1 MKPTLLTF
9 LILMLASLS
18 TAQAATF
25 TVTRMDDPAPDA
37 CTATDCSLREAVLAA
52 ELTAAADSVV
62 LGTGTYVLTRVTP
75 EGGTSTGTDGALR
88 VATPLTITGAGA
100 TRTRIRWDAS
110 TPHQHTVL
118 EFRRIVGPTV
128 QMTIS
133 SVTVSHGRGTSG
145 GCIHAVSQSDVANRL
160 VLDRTTLES
169 CEAFYGGALALN
181 NTDLSLS
188 GARVRDN
195 MASQHGGGIYI
206 WGDTDIDSQKSVI
219 SGNSAGW
226 SGGAVALDGEPMF
239 QFYTNVIWVDDGSSV
254 VRNNHAGRIGG
265 AISLWN
271 ASTLDLSTIESA
283 PAGQLMT
290 LSNNTSAGTGGA
302 IYLGNFGVQA
312 GGINRLRRLR
322 INDNEAV
329 GDGGAV
335 RAEGALHIA
344 DVEIARNRTTTGVGG
359 GIALYGANPYSRV
372 VARVSLR
379 DNLALGGG
387 GGAIAAGCQSV
398 DVVNSAIFGNQAGA
412 GRGQAIETV
421 GATTLRHVTVNGN
434 VSSSAASPALRKLH
448 DSLCGNTQIRY
459 ANSLIV
465 DGCSSTVASQ
475 MLSDGGNQ
483 FGPAAAACPT
493 LSHYDRRQ
501 SLASVFRLSI
511 GTFGGDFEVLG
522 WATDLI
528 TRPQRNFG
536 RQTFCAPD
544 DIRGVLRVDGKCDA
558 GAFEQ

>member
-9 LILMLASLS
+9 SMLILASLS

-62 LGTGTYVLTRVTP
+62 LGTGTYVLTRVAP
-75 EGGTSTGTDGALR
+75 EGSEFTGTAGPLW
-88 VATPLTITGAGA
+88 VVTPLTITGAGA
-100 TRTRIRWDAS
+100 TRTRIRWDAI
-110 TPHQHTVL
+110 TPHGHSVIR
-118 EFRRIVGPTV
+118 FGNAVGST

-133 SVTVSHGRGTSG
+133 AVTLSHGRGTSG
-145 GCIHAVSQSDVANRL
+145 GCIYASSPRGAANLL
-160 VLDRTTLES
+160 VLDRTTLEL
-169 CEAFYGGALALN
+169 CETFYGGGVSLWFTN
-181 NTDLSLS
+181 LSLR
-188 GARVRDN
+188 GARIRDN
-195 MASQHGGGIYI
+195 VASHHGGGIWI
-206 WGDTDIDSQKSVI
+206 WGDADIDSQKSVI
-219 SGNSAGW
+219 SGNSAG
-226 SGGAVALDGEPMF
+226 SFGGAVALDGEPMY
-239 QFYTNVIWVDDGSSV
+239 QFYTNVIWADDGSSV
-254 VRNNHAGRIGG
+254 VRDNHAGQIGG

-271 ASTLDLSTIESA
+271 ASTLDLSTIDSA

-290 LSNNTSAGTGGA
+290 ISNNTSAGTGGA

-335 RAEGALHIA
+335 HAEGALHIA
-344 DVEIARNRTTTGVGG
+344 DVEMARNRTTTGVGG
-359 GIALYGANPYSRV
+359 GIALYGANLFDRV
-372 VARVSLR
+372 VERVSLR
-379 DNLALGGG
+379 DNVAVNGG
-387 GGAIAAGCQSV
+387 GGAIAAGCQAFEVS
-398 DVVNSAIFGNQAGA
+398 NSAIFGNQAGA

-421 GATTLRHVTVNGN
+421 GAATLRHVTVSDN
-434 VSSSAASPALRKLH
+434 VSSSVGSPALRKLH
-448 DSLCGNTQIRY
+448 DSLCGNTQMRY

-465 DGCSSTVASQ
+465 DACRSTVASQ

-493 LSHYDRRQ
+493 LSQYDRRQ
-501 SLASVFRLSI
+501 SVASVFRLSI
-511 GTFGGDFEVLG
+511 DTFGGDFEVLG
-522 WATDLI
+522 WPNDLV

-536 RQTFCAPD
+536 RQAFCTPD
-544 DIRGVLRVDGKCDA
+544 DIRGALRVDGRCDA